1 MAAAPARKPQP
12 KPPIVTTIGSIEPA
26 TQAVRARFESHSTAD
41 IAAAIAHADAA
52 FRTWREVSIA
62 ERAIPMRALAGI
74 LRERKDRYARL
85 ITTEMGKPITEA
97 LAEIEK
103 CAWTCDFYA
112 EHAAAFLADE
122 PVETNARASFVA
134 FEPLGVVLAV
144 MPWNY
149 PFWQVI
155 RFLAPALM
163 AGNAALL
170 KHASNVPQ
178 CALAIEEVVRDAG
191 FPIGLLRTLLLSG
204 ADVEPVI
211 ADDRVRA
218 VTLTGSTAT
227 GARIA
232 DLAGRAVKKAVLE
245 LGGSDP
251 FIVLRDADLGA
262 AAETAAKARF
272 QNAGQ
277 SCIAAKRFLVEEGVA
292 ADFERRLA
300 DAIRALRVGDPLD
313 PATQVGPLAREDL
326 RDTLERQVA
335 ESVRMGARVVVGGR
349 RRDGAGWFYEPTLLA
364 DVTEDMP
371 VLKEETFGPVA
382 ALLRVRDADEAV
394 RVANSSPYG
403 LGAALWTSDEAAAR
417 AIARRIESGSVFI
430 NGMVA
435 SDPRLPFGGVKKSG
449 YGRELSTY
457 GIREFVNIQTIWIGP
472 AKQPPTVAR
481 AE

>member
-1 MAAAPARKPQP
+1 
-12 KPPIVTTIGSIEPA
+12 VTTIESVEPA
-26 TQAVRARFESHSTAD
+26 TEAIRARFDSHSSAD
-41 IAAAIAHADAA
+41 VDAAITEVDAA
-52 FRTWREVSIA
+52 FRSWREVSIA
-62 ERAIPMRALAGI
+62 DRAIPLRGLARL

-103 CAWTCDFYA
+103 CALTCDFYA
-112 EHAAAFLADE
+112 ERAAAYLADE

-134 FEPLGVVLAV
+134 FEPLGVILAV

-149 PFWQVI
+149 PFWQVV

-163 AGNAALL
+163 AGNTALL

-178 CALAIEEVVRDAG
+178 CALALEEAVRDAG
-191 FPIGLLRTLLLSG
+191 FPRGVLRTLLVPG

-232 DLAGRAVKKAVLE
+232 ELAGRAVKKAVLE

-251 FIVLRDADLGA
+251 FIVLRDADLAA
-262 AAETAAKARF
+262 AAETGAKARF
-272 QNAGQ
+272 QNGGQ
-277 SCIAAKRFLVEEGVA
+277 SCIAAKRFLVEAPVA
-292 ADFERRLA
+292 EEFERRFA

-326 RDTLERQVA
+326 RDALERQVA
-335 ESVRMGARVVVGGR
+335 ESVRMGARVVVGGKR
-349 RRDGAGWFYEPTLLA
+349 RAGKGWFYEPTLLA

-371 VLKEETFGPVA
+371 VLNEETFGPVA
-382 ALLRVRDADEAV
+382 ALLAVRDADEAI
-394 RVANSSPYG
+394 RVANRSPYG
-403 LGAALWTSDEAAAR
+403 LGAALWTANETAAR

-435 SDPRLPFGGVKKSG
+435 SDPRLPFGGTKKSG
-449 YGRELSTY
+449 YGRELSSF
-457 GIREFVNIQTIWIGP
+457 GIREFVNIQTVWIGP
-472 AKQPPTVAR
+472 AKAPPRVAP

>member
-1 MAAAPARKPQP
+1 
-12 KPPIVTTIGSIEPA
+12 VTTIESVEPSTEA
-26 TQAVRARFESHSTAD
+26 IRARFDPHSASD
-41 IAAAIAHADAA
+41 VALSVAAADAA
-52 FRTWREVSIA
+52 FRIWREVPIA
-62 ERAIPMRALAGI
+62 ERATPMRSLARI
-74 LRERKDRYARL
+74 LRERTDRYARL
-85 ITTEMGKPITEA
+85 ITTEMGKPIAEA
-97 LAEIEK
+97 RAEVEK

-122 PVETNARASFVA
+122 RVETNARESFVA
-134 FEPLGVVLAV
+134 FEPLGVILAV

-170 KHASNVPQ
+170 KHASNVPR
-178 CALAIEEVVRDAG
+178 CALALEEAVRDAG
-191 FPIGLLRTLLLSG
+191 FPTGLFRALLVSG
-204 ADVEPVI
+204 AAVEPVI

-227 GARIA
+227 GSRIA
-232 DLAGRAVKKAVLE
+232 ELAGRAVKKTVLE

-251 FIVLRDADLGA
+251 FIVLRDADLPA
-262 AAETAAKARF
+262 AVETAARARF

-277 SCIAAKRFLVEEGVA
+277 SCIAAKRFLVEAPIASE
-292 ADFERRLA
+292 FERRFA
-300 DAIRALRVGDPLD
+300 EAIRALRVGDPLD

-326 RDTLERQVA
+326 RDALDRQVEA
-335 ESVRMGARVVVGGR
+335 SVKMGARVVAGGKR
-349 RRDGAGWFYEPTLLA
+349 RGGKGWFYEPTLLA

-382 ALLRVRDADEAV
+382 ALLAVRDADEAV
-394 RVANSSPYG
+394 RVANRSPYG
-403 LGAALWTSDEAAAR
+403 LGAALWSADVGHAR
-417 AIARRIESGSVFI
+417 ALARRIESGSVFI

-435 SDPRLPFGGVKKSG
+435 SDPRLPFGGTKQSG
-449 YGRELSTY
+449 YGRELSSF

-472 AKQPPTVAR
+472 AMQQPKVAN

>member
-1 MAAAPARKPQP
+1 M
-12 KPPIVTTIGSIEPA
+12 TTIESVEPA
-26 TQAVRARFESHSTAD
+26 TEAIRARFDSHSSAD
-41 IAAAIAHADAA
+41 VDAAITEVDAA
-52 FRTWREVSIA
+52 FRSWREVSIA
-62 ERAIPMRALAGI
+62 DRAIPLRGLARL

-103 CAWTCDFYA
+103 CALTCDFYA
-112 EHAAAFLADE
+112 ERAAAYLADE

-134 FEPLGVVLAV
+134 FEPLGVILAV

-149 PFWQVI
+149 PFWQVV

-163 AGNAALL
+163 AGNTALL

-178 CALAIEEVVRDAG
+178 CALALEEAVRDAG
-191 FPIGLLRTLLLSG
+191 FPRGVLRTLLVPG
-204 ADVEPVI
+204 ANVEPVI

-232 DLAGRAVKKAVLE
+232 ELAGRAVKKAVLE

-251 FIVLRDADLGA
+251 FIVLRDADLAA
-262 AAETAAKARF
+262 AAETGAKARF
-272 QNAGQ
+272 QNGGQ
-277 SCIAAKRFLVEEGVA
+277 SCIAAKRFLVEAPVA
-292 ADFERRLA
+292 EEFERRFA

-326 RDTLERQVA
+326 RDALERQVA
-335 ESVRMGARVVVGGR
+335 ESVRMGARVVVGGKR
-349 RRDGAGWFYEPTLLA
+349 RAGKGWFYEPTLLA

-371 VLKEETFGPVA
+371 VLNEETFGPVA
-382 ALLRVRDADEAV
+382 ALLAVRDADEAI
-394 RVANSSPYG
+394 RVANRSPYG
-403 LGAALWTSDEAAAR
+403 LGAALWTANETAAR

-435 SDPRLPFGGVKKSG
+435 SDPRLPFGGTKKSG
-449 YGRELSTY
+449 YGRELSSF
-457 GIREFVNIQTIWIGP
+457 GIREFVNIQTVWIGP
-472 AKQPPTVAR
+472 AKAPPRVAP

>member
-1 MAAAPARKPQP
+1 M
-12 KPPIVTTIGSIEPA
+12 TTIESIEPA
-26 TQAVRARFESHSTAD
+26 TETVRARFDPHSNAD
-41 IAAAIAHADAA
+41 VSAAIAAADAA
-52 FRTWREVSIA
+52 FRTWREVPVP
-62 ERAIPMRALAGI
+62 ERAVRMHLLARV
-74 LRERKDRYARL
+74 LRDRKDRYARL
-85 ITTEMGKPITEA
+85 ITTEMGKPISEA

-103 CAWTCDFYA
+103 CAWSCDFYA
-112 EHAAAFLADE
+112 DHAAEYLANE
-122 PVETNARASFVA
+122 PVETSARASYVA
-134 FEPLGVVLAV
+134 FEPLGVILAV

-163 AGNAALL
+163 AGNSALL

-178 CALAIEEVVRDAG
+178 CALAIEEAVRDAG
-191 FPIGLLRTLLLSG
+191 FPPALLRTLLLSG

-232 DLAGRAVKKAVLE
+232 ELAGRAVKKAVLE

-251 FIVLRDADLGA
+251 FIVLRDADLA
-262 AAETAAKARF
+262 AAAATAAKARF

-277 SCIAAKRFLVEEGVA
+277 SCIAAKRFLVEGPVA
-292 ADFERRLA
+292 AEFEGRFA

-313 PATQVGPLAREDL
+313 PETQVGPLAREDL

-335 ESVRMGARVVVGGR
+335 VSVRMGARVVVGGE
-349 RRDGAGWFYEPTLLA
+349 RRDGPGWFYEPTLLA
-364 DVTEDMP
+364 DVTEEMP
-371 VLKEETFGPVA
+371 VLNEETFGPVA
-382 ALLRVRDADEAV
+382 ALLAVRDADEAV
-394 RVANSSPYG
+394 RVANRSPYG
-403 LGAALWTSDEAAAR
+403 LGAAIWTKDETAAR
-417 AIARRIESGSVFI
+417 ALARRIESGSVFI

-449 YGRELSTY
+449 YGRELSSF

-472 AKQPPTVAR
+472 AKQPPVVN

>member
-1 MAAAPARKPQP
+1 M
-12 KPPIVTTIGSIEPA
+12 TTIESVEPF
-26 TQAVRARFESHSTAD
+26 TEAVRARFDPHSN
-41 IAAAIAHADAA
+41 AAVATAIAEAEAA
-52 FRTWREVSIA
+52 FRSWREVPISD
-62 ERAIPMRALAGI
+62 RAVPMKALARI
-74 LRERKDRYARL
+74 LRDRKDRYARL
-85 ITTEMGKPITEA
+85 ITTEMGKPISEA

-103 CAWTCDFYA
+103 CAWNCDFYA
-112 EHAAAFLADE
+112 EHAAEYLADE
-122 PVETNARASFVA
+122 PVETNAHASYVA
-134 FEPLGVVLAV
+134 FEPLGVILAV
-144 MPWNY
+144 MPWNF
-149 PFWQVI
+149 PFWQVV

-178 CALAIEEVVRDAG
+178 CALAIEEAVRDAG
-191 FPIGLLRTLLLSG
+191 FPPGLLRTLLLSG
-204 ADVEPVI
+204 AEVEPVI

-232 DLAGRAVKKAVLE
+232 ELAGRAVKKAVLE

-251 FIVLRDADLGA
+251 FIVLRDADIPA
-262 AAETAAKARF
+262 AAETAARARF

-277 SCIAAKRFLVEEGVA
+277 SCIAAKRFLVETPVA
-292 ADFERRLA
+292 EEFGRRFA

-313 PATQVGPLAREDL
+313 PGTQVGPLAREDL

-335 ESVRMGARVVVGGR
+335 ESVRMGARVVVGGTR
-349 RRDGAGWFYEPTLLA
+349 RAGKGWFYEPTLLT

-382 ALLRVRDADEAV
+382 ALLPVRDADEAV
-394 RVANSSPYG
+394 RIANRSPYG
-403 LGAALWTSDEAAAR
+403 LGAALWTMDGAPAR
-417 AIARRIESGSVFI
+417 ALARRIESGSVFI

-449 YGRELSTY
+449 YGRELSSF

-472 AKQPPTVAR
+472 AKQPPKVVN

>member
-1 MAAAPARKPQP
+1 M
-12 KPPIVTTIGSIEPA
+12 TTIESVEPA
-26 TQAVRARFESHSTAD
+26 TEAVRARFDSHSNAD
-41 IAAAIAHADAA
+41 VAAAILAADAA
-52 FRTWREVSIA
+52 FRSWRDVSIA
-62 ERAIPMRALAGI
+62 DRAIPMRALARL
-74 LRERKDRYARL
+74 LRERKERYARL

-103 CAWTCDFYA
+103 CAWNCDFYA
-112 EHAAAFLADE
+112 EHASEYLADE

-134 FEPLGVVLAV
+134 FEPLGGVLAV

-178 CALAIEEVVRDAG
+178 CALALEEAVRDAG
-191 FPIGLLRTLLLSG
+191 FPSGILRTLLLSG
-204 ADVEPVI
+204 AEVEPVI

-232 DLAGRAVKKAVLE
+232 ELAGRAVKKAVLE

-251 FIVLRDADLGA
+251 FIVLRDADIGA

-277 SCIAAKRFLVEEGVA
+277 SCIAAKRFLVDAPVA
-292 ADFERRLA
+292 ADFERRFA
-300 DAIRALRVGDPLD
+300 DAIRGLRVGDPLD

-335 ESVRMGARVVVGGR
+335 ESVRMGARVVVGGKKR
-349 RRDGAGWFYEPTLLA
+349 AGKGWFYEPTLLA

-382 ALLRVRDADEAV
+382 ALLAVRDADEAV
-394 RVANSSPYG
+394 RVANSSLYG
-403 LGAALWTSDEAAAR
+403 LGAALWTKDEAAAR

-435 SDPRLPFGGVKKSG
+435 SDPRLPFGGVKMSG
-449 YGRELSTY
+449 YGRELSGF

-472 AKQPPTVAR
+472 AKQAPPVAH

>member
-1 MAAAPARKPQP
+1 
-12 KPPIVTTIGSIEPA
+12 
-26 TQAVRARFESHSTAD
+26 
-41 IAAAIAHADAA
+41 
-52 FRTWREVSIA
+52 
-62 ERAIPMRALAGI
+62 
-74 LRERKDRYARL
+74 
-85 ITTEMGKPITEA
+85 MGKPIGEG

-112 EHAAAFLADE
+112 DHAAEFLTDE
-122 PVETNARASFVA
+122 RVETNARESFVA
-134 FEPLGVVLAV
+134 FEPLGVILAV

-178 CALAIEEVVRDAG
+178 CALALEEAVRDAG
-191 FPIGLLRTLLLSG
+191 LPKGLLKTLLVSG
-204 ADVEPVI
+204 AAIEPVI

-227 GARIA
+227 GSRIA
-232 DLAGRAVKKAVLE
+232 ELAGRAVKKTVLE

-251 FIVLRDADLGA
+251 FIVLRDADLPA
-262 AAETAAKARF
+262 AVATAVRARF

-277 SCIAAKRFLVEEGVA
+277 SCIAAKRFLVEEPIA
-292 ADFERRLA
+292 AEFERRFA
-300 DAIRALRVGDPLD
+300 EAIGALRVGDPLD

-326 RDTLERQVA
+326 RDALERQVEA
-335 ESVRMGARVVVGGR
+335 SVRMGARVVTGGKR
-349 RRDGAGWFYEPTLLA
+349 RAGKGWFYEPTLIA
-364 DVTEDMP
+364 GVTEEMP

-382 ALLRVRDADEAV
+382 ALLAVRDADEAV
-394 RVANSSPYG
+394 RVANGSPYG
-403 LGAALWTSDEAAAR
+403 LGAALWTADLERAR
-417 AIARRIESGSVFI
+417 SLARRIESGSVFI

-435 SDPRLPFGGVKKSG
+435 SDPRLPFGGTKQSG
-449 YGRELSTY
+449 YGRELSSF

-472 AKQPPTVAR
+472 ATEAPKVAN

>member
-1 MAAAPARKPQP
+1 M
-12 KPPIVTTIGSIEPA
+12 TTIESVEPSTEEIRASFDPHSASDVASSI
-26 TQAVRARFESHSTAD
+26 TA
-41 IAAAIAHADAA
+41 ADAA
-52 FRTWREVSIA
+52 FRSWREVPIA
-62 ERAIPMRALAGI
+62 DRAVPMRALARV
-74 LRERKDRYARL
+74 LRDRKDRYARL
-85 ITTEMGKPITEA
+85 ITTEMGKPISEA

-103 CAWTCDFYA
+103 CAWTCEFYA
-112 EHAAAFLADE
+112 EHAAAYLADE
-122 PVETNARASFVA
+122 RVATNARESFVA

-155 RFLAPALM
+155 RFLAPAVM
-163 AGNAALL
+163 AGNAAVL

-178 CALAIEEVVRDAG
+178 CALAIEEAVRDAG
-191 FPIGLLRTLLLSG
+191 FPAGILRTLLVPGG
-204 ADVEPVI
+204 AVEPAI

-227 GARIA
+227 GSRIA
-232 DLAGRAVKKAVLE
+232 ELAGRAVKKTVLE

-262 AAETAAKARF
+262 AVETAVRARF

-277 SCIAAKRFLVEEGVA
+277 SCIAAKRFLVEAPIASE
-292 ADFERRLA
+292 FERRFA
-300 DAIRALRVGDPLD
+300 VAIRALRVGDPLD
-313 PATQVGPLAREDL
+313 PSTQVGPLARKDL
-326 RDTLERQVA
+326 RDALERQVA
-335 ESVRMGARVVVGGR
+335 ASVKMGARVIVGGK
-349 RRDGAGWFYEPTLLA
+349 RRDGKGWFYEPTLLA
-364 DVTEDMP
+364 GVTEEMP

-382 ALLRVRDADEAV
+382 ALLAVRDADEAV
-394 RVANSSPYG
+394 RVANDSPYG
-403 LGAALWTSDEAAAR
+403 LGAALWTADLERAK

-435 SDPRLPFGGVKKSG
+435 SEPRLPFGGTKQSG
-449 YGRELSTY
+449 YGRELSGF

-472 AKQPPTVAR
+472 ATQPPKVAS

>member
-1 MAAAPARKPQP
+1 
-12 KPPIVTTIGSIEPA
+12 VTTIESVEPA
-26 TQAVRARFESHSTAD
+26 TESVRARFDAHSEAD
-41 IAAAIAHADAA
+41 IAAAVAEADMAFHA
-52 FRTWREVSIA
+52 WRERPIS
-62 ERAIPMRALAGI
+62 ERAVPMRALARV
-74 LRERKDRYARL
+74 LRDRKERYARL

-103 CAWTCDFYA
+103 CAWNCDFYA
-112 EHAAAFLADE
+112 EHAGEFLRDE
-122 PVETNARASFVA
+122 AVATNARESYVA
-134 FEPLGVVLAV
+134 FEPLGVILAV

-163 AGNAALL
+163 AGNAAVL

-178 CALAIEEVVRDAG
+178 CALALEEAVRDAG
-191 FPIGLLRTLLLSG
+191 FPRGLLRTLLVAG
-204 ADVEPVI
+204 AAIEPAVS
-211 ADDRVRA
+211 DDRVRA
-218 VTLTGSTAT
+218 ITLTGSTAT
-227 GARIA
+227 GSRLAE
-232 DLAGRAVKKAVLE
+232 LAGRAVKKAVLE

-251 FIVLRDADLGA
+251 FIVLRDADVLA
-262 AAETAAKARF
+262 AAETGAKARF

-277 SCIAAKRFLVEEGVA
+277 SCIAAKRFLVEAPVA
-292 ADFERRLA
+292 AEFERRFA

-326 RDTLERQVA
+326 RATLERQVA
-335 ESVRMGARVVVGGR
+335 ASVVMGARVVIGGR
-349 RRDGAGWFYEPTLLA
+349 RRDGTGWYYEPTLLA

-371 VLKEETFGPVA
+371 VLTEETFGPVA
-382 ALLRVRDADEAV
+382 AVLQVRDADEAI

-403 LGAALWTSDEAAAR
+403 LGAAIWTKDVDR
-417 AIARRIESGSVFI
+417 AKALARRIESGSVFI

-435 SDPRLPFGGVKKSG
+435 SDPRLPFGGVKNSG
-449 YGRELSTY
+449 YGRELSSF

-472 AKQPPTVAR
+472 ATAAPTIAN

>member
-1 MAAAPARKPQP
+1 
-12 KPPIVTTIGSIEPA
+12 VTTIASVEPA
-26 TQAVRARFESHSTAD
+26 TEAVRARFDSHSNAD
-41 IAAAIAHADAA
+41 VAAAIADADAA
-52 FRTWREVSIA
+52 FRSWREVPIA
-62 ERAIPMRALAGI
+62 DRAVPMKRLAGL
-74 LRERKDRYARL
+74 LRARKERYARL

-103 CAWTCDFYA
+103 CAWSCDYYA
-112 EHAAAFLADE
+112 EHAADYLADE
-122 PVETNARASFVA
+122 PVETNARASYVA
-134 FEPLGVVLAV
+134 FEPLGVILAV

-178 CALAIEEVVRDAG
+178 CALALEEAVRDAG
-191 FPIGLLRTLLLSG
+191 FPAGIFRTLLLSG
-204 ADVEPVI
+204 AEVEPVI

-232 DLAGRAVKKAVLE
+232 ELAGRAVKKAVLE

-251 FIVLRDADLGA
+251 FIVLRDADIAA
-262 AAETAAKARF
+262 AAETGAKARF

-277 SCIAAKRFLVEEGVA
+277 SCIAAKRFLVEAPVA
-292 ADFERRLA
+292 EEFERRFA

-326 RDTLERQVA
+326 RERLEWQVA
-335 ESVRMGARVVVGGR
+335 TSVRLGARVVVGGR
-349 RRDGAGWFYEPTLLA
+349 KRAGKGWFYEPTLLA

-371 VLKEETFGPVA
+371 VLSEETFGPVA
-382 ALLRVRDADEAV
+382 ALMNVRDADEAV
-394 RVANSSPYG
+394 RIANSSPYG
-403 LGAALWTSDEAAAR
+403 LGAALWTRDEPAAR
-417 AIARRIESGSVFI
+417 ALARRIESGSVFI

-449 YGRELSTY
+449 YGRELSSF

-472 AKQPPTVAR
+472 AQQPPKVAN

>member
-1 MAAAPARKPQP
+1 
-12 KPPIVTTIGSIEPA
+12 VTTIESVEPS
-26 TQAVRARFESHSTAD
+26 TEAVRARFDPHSASD
-41 IAAAIAHADAA
+41 VALSIAVADAA
-52 FRTWREVSIA
+52 FRTWREVPIA
-62 ERAIPMRALAGI
+62 DRAVPMRALARI

-85 ITTEMGKPITEA
+85 ITTEMGKPINEA

-112 EHAAAFLADE
+112 EHAAEFLADE
-122 PVETNARASFVA
+122 RVATNARESVVA

-178 CALAIEEVVRDAG
+178 CALALEEAVRDAG
-191 FPIGLLRTLLLSG
+191 FPKGLLHALLVSG
-204 ADVEPVI
+204 AAVEPVI

-218 VTLTGSTAT
+218 VTLTGSTTT
-227 GARIA
+227 GSRIA
-232 DLAGRAVKKAVLE
+232 ELAGRAVKKTVLE

-251 FIVLRDADLGA
+251 FIVLRDADLA
-262 AAETAAKARF
+262 AAVATAARARF

-277 SCIAAKRFLVEEGVA
+277 SCIAAKRFLVESPVA
-292 ADFERRLA
+292 AEFERRFA

-313 PATQVGPLAREDL
+313 PSTQVGPLAREDL
-326 RDTLERQVA
+326 RDALERQVEA
-335 ESVRMGARVVVGGR
+335 SVRMGARVVVGGKR
-349 RRDGAGWFYEPTLLA
+349 RAGKGWFYEPTLLA

-382 ALLRVRDADEAV
+382 ALVAVRDADEAV
-394 RVANSSPYG
+394 RVANRSPYG
-403 LGAALWTSDEAAAR
+403 LGAALWTADLTRAR
-417 AIARRIESGSVFI
+417 ALARRIESGSVFI

-435 SDPRLPFGGVKKSG
+435 SDPRLPFGGTKQSG
-449 YGRELSTY
+449 YGRELSSF

-472 AKQPPTVAR
+472 ATDAPKVAN

>member
-1 MAAAPARKPQP
+1 M
-12 KPPIVTTIGSIEPA
+12 TTIESIEPA
-26 TQAVRARFESHSTAD
+26 TETVRARFDSHS
-41 IAAAIAHADAA
+41 AAAVADAIAQADTA
-52 FRTWREVSIA
+52 FQTWRAVPIA
-62 ERAIPMRALAGI
+62 DRAVPMHALARL
-74 LRERKDRYARL
+74 LRDRKDRYART

-103 CAWTCDFYA
+103 CALNCDFYA
-112 EHAAAFLADE
+112 DHAAAFLADE
-122 PVETNARASFVA
+122 PVAANARESFVA

-155 RFLAPALM
+155 RFLAPAFM

-178 CALAIEEVVRDAG
+178 CALAIEEAVRDAG
-191 FPIGLLRTLLLSG
+191 FPGGLLRTLLVPG

-211 ADDRVRA
+211 ADARVRA

-232 DLAGRAVKKAVLE
+232 ELAGRAVKKAVLE

-251 FIVLRDADLGA
+251 FIVLRDADLGL
-262 AAETAAKARF
+262 AAETATKARF

-277 SCIAAKRFLVEEGVA
+277 SCIAAKRFLVEAPVA
-292 ADFERRLA
+292 ADFERRFA

-326 RDTLERQVA
+326 RDALDRQVRQ
-335 ESVRMGARVVVGGR
+335 SVRMGARVVVGGSKCE
-349 RRDGAGWFYEPTLLA
+349 GKGWFYEPTLLA

-371 VLKEETFGPVA
+371 VLNEETFGPVA
-382 ALLRVRDADEAV
+382 ALLSVRDADEAV

-403 LGAALWTSDEAAAR
+403 LGAAIWTSDIAAAR

-435 SDPRLPFGGVKKSG
+435 SDPRLPFGGVKQSG
-449 YGRELSTY
+449 YGRELSHF

-472 AKQPPTVAR
+472 AQQPAKVAN

>member
-1 MAAAPARKPQP
+1 M
-12 KPPIVTTIGSIEPA
+12 TTIESVEPA
-26 TQAVRARFESHSTAD
+26 TEAIRARFDSHSSAD
-41 IAAAIAHADAA
+41 VDAAITEVDAA
-52 FRTWREVSIA
+52 FRSWREVSIA
-62 ERAIPMRALAGI
+62 DRAIPLRGLARL

-103 CAWTCDFYA
+103 CALTCDFYA
-112 EHAAAFLADE
+112 ERAAAYLADE

-134 FEPLGVVLAV
+134 FEPLGVILAV

-149 PFWQVI
+149 PFWQVV

-163 AGNAALL
+163 AGNTALL

-178 CALAIEEVVRDAG
+178 CALALEEAVRDAG
-191 FPIGLLRTLLLSG
+191 FPRGVLRTLLVPG

-232 DLAGRAVKKAVLE
+232 ELAGRAVKKAVLE

-251 FIVLRDADLGA
+251 FIVLRDADLAA
-262 AAETAAKARF
+262 AAETGARARF
-272 QNAGQ
+272 QNGGQ
-277 SCIAAKRFLVEEGVA
+277 SCIAAKRFLVEAPVA
-292 ADFERRLA
+292 EEFERRFA

-326 RDTLERQVA
+326 RDALERQVA
-335 ESVRMGARVVVGGR
+335 ESVRMGARVVVGGKR
-349 RRDGAGWFYEPTLLA
+349 RAGKGWFYEPTLLA

-371 VLKEETFGPVA
+371 VLNEETFGPVA
-382 ALLRVRDADEAV
+382 ALLAVHDADEAI
-394 RVANSSPYG
+394 RVANRSPYG
-403 LGAALWTSDEAAAR
+403 LGAALWTANETAAR

-435 SDPRLPFGGVKKSG
+435 SDPRLPFGGTKKSG
-449 YGRELSTY
+449 YGRELSSF
-457 GIREFVNIQTIWIGP
+457 GIREFVNIQTVWIGP
-472 AKQPPTVAR
+472 AKAPPRVAP